1 MAAIFAVSSLPGKT
15 VSGPVTAAPVP
26 TSYPMKL
33 AIAHVAEFAILAV
46 LAYRVFSTSGL
57 RPVAYVWG
65 ATLLLTV
72 GYAGTDELHQAFVPG
87 RVPAWE
93 DIGYDSLGAAAGLI
107 GAETAAR
114 VLRGTPVRW
123 LLLPD

>member
-15 VSGPVTAAPVP
+15 VSGPVTAA
-26 TSYPMKL
+26 
-33 AIAHVAEFAILAV
+33 
-46 LAYRVFSTSGL
+46 
-57 RPVAYVWG
+57 PVAYVWG